1 MKFRTELEPQKA
13 ITNIDYNSKLLFLG
27 SCFAENMGSFF
38 SSHRFHTTINPLGIL
53 YHSTAISKSVSMAF
67 DDGFDIEKHIFLH
80 NDLWT
85 SFYVHSSLSQPSKS
99 KFLSLFNKRLD
110 SLKTSIS
117 EANVVFIT
125 LGTAHIYEHL
135 KLGIVVSNCHK
146 VPQREFQKK
155 SLSQETITK
164 DLQHIIDK
172 IRTVNPHARV
182 VLTLS
187 PVRYLRDGF
196 QENQWSK
203 SLQYISI
210 KKCVDHNTN
219 TYYFPSYEYVLDDL
233 RDYRFYKEDLVH
245 PNQLALHYIWSK
257 IIESFFSGE
266 TQDIL
271 KQVEKINKRLQHKFF
286 HPDSSES
293 IHFKEKTKQLVD
305 GLAIQ
310 FQNIQF

>member
-1 MKFRTELEPQKA
+1 
-13 ITNIDYNSKLLFLG
+13 
-27 SCFAENMGSFF
+27 
-38 SSHRFHTTINPLGIL
+38 
-53 YHSTAISKSVSMAF
+53 MAF
-67 DDGFDIEKHIFLH
+67 NDGFDSEKHIFQH

-99 KFLSLFNKRLD
+99 EFVTLFHKRLKA
-110 SLKTSIS
+110 LKASIL
-117 EANVVFIT
+117 EADVVFIT

-135 KLGIVVSNCHK
+135 KLGMVVSNCHK
-146 VPQREFQKK
+146 VPQKEFQKK
-155 SLSQETITK
+155 SLSQETISK
-164 DLQHIIDK
+164 DLQEIIDK
-172 IRTVNPHARV
+172 VSAVNPHARV

-196 QENQWSK
+196 EENQWSK

-210 KKCVDHNTN
+210 KECVRYNTK

-257 IIESFFSGE
+257 IIESFFSTE
-266 TQDIL
+266 TQDTL

-293 IHFKEKTKQLVD
+293 TRFIEKTKQLIE
-305 GLAIQ
+305 GLATQ